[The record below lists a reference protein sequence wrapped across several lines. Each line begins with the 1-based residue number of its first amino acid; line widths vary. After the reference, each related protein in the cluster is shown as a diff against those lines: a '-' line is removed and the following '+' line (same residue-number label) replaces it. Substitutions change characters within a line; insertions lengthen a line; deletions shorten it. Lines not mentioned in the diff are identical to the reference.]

1 MVEPGLDLHEWE
13 TRWAELEEMVSD
25 DAGGA
30 VREMVRLVEGMLVE
44 RDYNLE
50 EPVTVEGEEPEVV
63 RLFLS
68 ARAAARMVD
77 AGTAEDEDVSNAFVD
92 LRTANEEM
100 VTLPAHPYV

>member
-68 ARAAARMVD
+68 AREAARMVD
-77 AGTAEDEDVSNAFVD
+77 AGAAEDEDVSNAIDD
-92 LRTANEEM
+92 LRSIFEYLVAERAE
-100 VTLPAHPYV
+100 P

>member
-13 TRWAELEEMVSD
+13 TRWAELEDMVAD

-30 VREMVRLVEGMLVE
+30 AREMVRLVEGMLVE
-44 RDYNLE
+44 RGYNLE

-68 ARAAARMVD
+68 AREAARMVD
-77 AGTAEDEDVSNAFVD
+77 AGAAEDEDVSNAIDD
-92 LRTANEEM
+92 LRSVFEYLVAERAE
-100 VTLPAHPYV
+100 P

>member
-30 VREMVRLVEGMLVE
+30 VREMVRLVEGMLLE

-68 ARAAARMVD
+68 AREAARMVD
-77 AGTAEDEDVSNAFVD
+77 AGTAEDEDVSNALDD
-92 LRTANEEM
+92 LRSVHEYLVADRAE
-100 VTLPAHPYV
+100 P

>member
-13 TRWAELEEMVSD
+13 TRWAELEDMVAD

-44 RDYNLE
+44 RGYNLE
-50 EPVTVEGEEPEVV
+50 EPVTVEGEEPEIV

-68 ARAAARMVD
+68 AREAARMVE
-77 AGTAEDEDVSNAFVD
+77 AGTAEDEDVSNALDD
-92 LRTANEEM
+92 LRSVREYLVADRAE
-100 VTLPAHPYV
+100 P